1 MKKALLFILIA
12 AILVSALSG
21 CTNKVSE
28 SESSETQKQR
38 EKSTWV
44 NRVYSRDFE
53 LFDSDGDKEKE
64 SIVELEMVAMSGG
77 HGGYDTT
84 VYAKK
89 DDYSYETVFVSD
101 DYLKAH
107 PDMDIKVSSPR
118 EGVCAFTHE
127 ATGYYA
133 EWTVPEEDL
142 KYIFDKTGALDD
154 SHQFTVDTFKSAEAK
169 DVDGDGCEEI
179 EMRQFTSIV
188 CHANYLGDCV
198 STWKL
203 TNNELKLID
212 LKIEFFEDKG
222 E

>member
-1 MKKALLFILIA
+1 MKKALYRTLIFVLTA
-12 AILVSALSG
+12 ALLVSALSG
-21 CTNKVSE
+21 CTDKSN
-28 SESSETQKQR
+28 ETQKPS
-38 EKSTWV
+38 ENGEWTNK
-44 NRVYSRDFE
+44 VYSRDFE
-53 LFDSDGDKEKE
+53 LFDADGNGEKE
-64 SIVELEMVAMSGG
+64 SVVELEMVAMSGG
-77 HGGYDTT
+77 HGGYDTF

-89 DDYSYETVFVSD
+89 DDYSYETVFTSE

-142 KYIFDKTGALDD
+142 KYIFDKNGKLDE
-154 SHQFTVDTFKSAEAK
+154 SHGFAVDTFKSAEAK

-179 EMRQFTSIV
+179 EMRQFSSIV
-188 CHANYLGDCV
+188 SHANYLGDCV

-203 TNNELKLID
+203 VNNELRLID
-212 LKIEFFEDKG
+212 LKIEFFENKS